1 MKTLL
6 VLAAGLAGFFC
17 ARLLRLRRRTLAPNA
32 APKKVGGWDRQY
44 TGAFPR
50 YSGAMSAVTGGP
62 PEDMNEMPAAPTPE
76 HPIYDGS
83 QLEQPR

>member
-17 ARLLRLRRRTLAPNA
+17 ARLLRRHRSVSARAI
-32 APKKVGGWDRQY
+32 PKPEAGWDRQY

-50 YSGAMSAVTGGP
+50 YSGAMNAVTGGP